1 MAEALPPSVTGTPP
15 AGFSP
20 VPSPSG
26 NPGDVAQALGLV
38 REAVHLC
45 QQALTKLPVGSE
57 PHKQVMD
64 MITKGSKAAPA
75 SEAAPGVQKTVQR
88 NLANEASGQASY
100 VDVLRSMG
108 GQGAAGMTGATPPG
122 AGAPGGEQMAA

>member
-1 MAEALPPSVTGTPP
+1 MTGIPP

-20 VPSPSG
+20 VPQSSG
-26 NPGDVAQALGLV
+26 NPGEVSQALGLV

-57 PHKQVMD
+57 PHKMVMK
-64 MITKGSKAAPA
+64 MITEGSKAAPA

-88 NLANEASGQASY
+88 NLANEAAGQASH
-100 VDVLRSMG
+100 VDVMRSMA
-108 GQGAAGMTGATPPG
+108 GQGAAGMTGA
-122 AGAPGGEQMAA
+122 APGGAMPPEQLQG

>member
-1 MAEALPPSVTGTPP
+1 MPQ
-15 AGFSP
+15 
-20 VPSPSG
+20 PSG
-26 NPGDVAQALGLV
+26 NPGDMAQGLGLL

-45 QQALTKLPVGSE
+45 QQALPKFPVGSE
-57 PHKQVMD
+57 PHKATMD

-108 GQGAAGMTGATPPG
+108 GQGAAGMTGAAPG
-122 AGAPGGEQMAA
+122 AGAPGAEMQA

>member
-1 MAEALPPSVTGTPP
+1 MAQALPPSITGVPP

-20 VPSPSG
+20 VPQPSG
-26 NPGDVAQALGLV
+26 NPGDVSQALGLV

-57 PHKQVMD
+57 PHKMVMK
-64 MITKGSKAAPA
+64 MITEGSKAAPA

-88 NLANEASGQASY
+88 NLANQATGQAGY

-108 GQGAAGMTGATPPG
+108 GQGAAGMTGA
-122 AGAPGGEQMAA
+122 APGGMPGAEQPQG